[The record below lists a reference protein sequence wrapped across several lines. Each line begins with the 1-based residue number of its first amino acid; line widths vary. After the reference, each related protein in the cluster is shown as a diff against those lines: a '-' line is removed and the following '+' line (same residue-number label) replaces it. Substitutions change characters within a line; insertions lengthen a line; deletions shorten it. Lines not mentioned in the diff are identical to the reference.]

1 MMNTSS
7 KNFFKV
13 SCAILVTSLT
23 SAPFLLPFFLPSR
36 AIASPVN
43 SQSINSQAANSQG
56 FNQKIA
62 QLPQDWQTGVRL
74 LRLLDNNG
82 NFSSIGLLLDVANK
96 PTTKYAN
103 AVYQLY
109 VKRSGEWREVYTN
122 SGARLLNKN
131 AGRYLLP
138 IEVISLDRLSERISL
153 DDIYNGDLKAI
164 TSIRYDLPNGV
175 KDASFLVEEIK
186 SFVSIPS
193 VRTSDAIA
201 GRNLP
206 TSATTTVIVNTS
218 APNTTPSTTTAIYS
232 GSTATVNTSA
242 PNTTTPTTTAVYSNN
257 SNNSGLSDRD
267 LGISNT
273 GVSNNS
279 QSSVQNSGSQIIT
292 SQVTSSQTSINQ
304 SSSGNIPQSMQRILV
319 SKNNDN
325 NDEDEAYD
333 GDNKPISTNR
343 SRQEREGV
351 ELSNKNPHRGHFSLA
366 VLQSQPLQ
374 SQSRLSVV
382 VARLSIK
389 SKRPKGFIEERFV
402 GDYQFA
408 INQRATFIRGLNPG
422 DRLVVRLFDL
432 QNRPLGYSEVQLL
445 KDFANISLILPS
457 DPSAYG
463 LLRTVSGIDS
473 QRIGQIDQN
482 GKFYDYFTQIQ
493 NSSAIAETTVRFLTS
508 SQGIPLNLFNIT
520 GLPQAPS
527 QFSYTNAFVKGN
539 NSLSDRVIN
548 VFTRNMPPVMQVLPS
563 QLTALIPNNDTQSTF
578 DVVRKILDYKD
589 VRPKGVVTF
598 F

>member
-1 MMNTSS
+1 MMNASS

-36 AIASPVN
+36 AISSPVN

-206 TSATTTVIVNTS
+206 TSATTTVTVNTS

-292 SQVTSSQTSINQ
+292 SQVTSSQVTSSQ
-304 SSSGNIPQSMQRILV
+304 TSMQPILV

-325 NDEDEAYD
+325 NDEDETYD

-374 SQSRLSVV
+374 SQSRLSAV

-408 INQRATFIRGLNPG
+408 INQRATFIRGLNAG

-445 KDFANISLILPS
+445 KNFANISLILPS

-493 NSSAIAETTVRFLTS
+493 NSSPISETTVRFLTS

-548 VFTRNMPPVMQVLPS
+548 VFTRNMPPVMQVLPA
-563 QLTALIPNNDTQSTF
+563 QLTALIPINDAQSTF

-589 VRPKGVVTF
+589 IRPNGIATF

>member
-1 MMNTSS
+1 MMNISS

-13 SCAILVTSLT
+13 SCAILTTSLT
-23 SAPFLLPFFLPSR
+23 GVSFVLPFFLPSG
-36 AIASPVN
+36 AIASPLN
-43 SQSINSQAANSQG
+43 SQGANSQVL
-56 FNQKIA
+56 NQKIA

-74 LRLLDNNG
+74 LRLVDNNG
-82 NFSSIGLLLDVANK
+82 NFSSIGILLDVANK

-109 VKRSGEWREVYTN
+109 VKRAGEWREVYTN

-131 AGRYLLP
+131 AGKYLLP

-164 TSIRYDLPNGV
+164 TSVRYDLPNGV

-193 VRTSDAIA
+193 FRTSDAIA
-201 GRNLP
+201 GRILSTP
-206 TSATTTVIVNTS
+206 ATTTATINTSAPTITTPTTIAVYSGNNSTVNTS
-218 APNTTPSTTTAIYS
+218 APNITTAPTTTAIYS
-232 GSTATVNTSA
+232 G
-242 PNTTTPTTTAVYSNN
+242 N
-257 SNNSGLSDRD
+257 SEPSDRD
-267 LGISNT
+267 LGISNISLT
-273 GVSNNS
+273 NNS
-279 QSSVQNSGSQIIT
+279 QSSAQNSGSQVT
-292 SQVTSSQTSINQ
+292 SSQVTSSQVTSSQTSINQ
-304 SSSGNIPQSMQRILV
+304 SSSGNTTQSIQSIVV
-319 SKNNDN
+319 SKNNDKR
-325 NDEDEAYD
+325 DEDEAYD

-343 SRQEREGV
+343 SRQEHEGA
-351 ELSNKNPHRGHFSLA
+351 ELSNKSPHRGHFSLA
-366 VLQSQPLQ
+366 VLQSQALQ
-374 SQSRLSVV
+374 SQSRLSAV

-408 INQRATFIRGLNPG
+408 INQRATFIRGLQSG

-473 QRIGQIDQN
+473 QRIGQIDRN

-493 NSSAIAETTVRFLTS
+493 NSSAIAQTTVRFLTS
-508 SQGIPLNLFNIT
+508 SQGIPLNLFNIA

-527 QFSYTNAFVKGN
+527 QFTYTKAFTMGN

-548 VFTRNMPPVMQVLPS
+548 VFTRNMPPVMQVLPA
-563 QLTALIPNNDTQSTF
+563 QLTALIPINDTQSTF

-589 VRPKGVVTF
+589 VRPNGVTTF

>member
-23 SAPFLLPFFLPSR
+23 SAPFLLPFLLPSR
-36 AIASPVN
+36 AIASPLN
-43 SQSINSQAANSQG
+43 SQSTNSQATNSQG

-96 PTTKYAN
+96 PSTKYAN

-109 VKRSGEWREVYTN
+109 VKRAGEWREVYTN

-206 TSATTTVIVNTS
+206 TATITATVNTS
-218 APNTTPSTTTAIYS
+218 APNTSPSTTTAIYS

-292 SQVTSSQTSINQ
+292 SQVTSSQVTSSQ
-304 SSSGNIPQSMQRILV
+304 TSMQPILV
-319 SKNNDN
+319 PKNNDN

-374 SQSRLSVV
+374 SQSRLSAV

-408 INQRATFIRGLNPG
+408 INQRATFIRGLNAG
-422 DRLVVRLFDL
+422 DRLIVRLFDL

-445 KDFANISLILPS
+445 KDFANVSLILPS

-508 SQGIPLNLFNIT
+508 SQGIPLNLFNIA

-527 QFSYTNAFVKGN
+527 QFSYTKAFLRGDYA
-539 NSLSDRVIN
+539 LSDRVIN
-548 VFTRNMPPVMQVLPS
+548 VFR
-563 QLTALIPNNDTQSTF
+563 AC
-578 DVVRKILDYKD
+578 
-589 VRPKGVVTF
+589 
-598 F
+598 

>member
-1 MMNTSS
+1 MMNTSP

-23 SAPFLLPFFLPSR
+23 SAPFLLPFLLPSR

-43 SQSINSQAANSQG
+43 SQSTNYQATNSQG

-109 VKRSGEWREVYTN
+109 VKRAGEWREVYTN

-138 IEVISLDRLSERISL
+138 VEVISLDRLSERISL

-206 TSATTTVIVNTS
+206 TATTTAIISSS

-279 QSSVQNSGSQIIT
+279 QSSAQNSGSQITT
-292 SQVTSSQTSINQ
+292 SQVPSSQTS
-304 SSSGNIPQSMQRILV
+304 MQPILV

-325 NDEDEAYD
+325 HDEDEAYD

-374 SQSRLSVV
+374 SQSRLSAV

-408 INQRATFIRGLNPG
+408 INQRATFIRGLNAG
-422 DRLVVRLFDL
+422 DRLIVRLFDL

-445 KDFANISLILPS
+445 KDFANISLLLPS

-493 NSSAIAETTVRFLTS
+493 NSSAIAQTTVRFLTS

-527 QFSYTNAFVKGN
+527 QFSYTNAFAKGN

-563 QLTALIPNNDTQSTF
+563 QLTALIPINDTQSTF

-589 VRPKGVVTF
+589 IRPNGISTF

>member
-1 MMNTSS
+1 MMNTSP

-23 SAPFLLPFFLPSR
+23 SAPFLLPFLLPSR
-36 AIASPVN
+36 AIASPLN
-43 SQSINSQAANSQG
+43 SQSTNSQATNSQG

-96 PTTKYAN
+96 PSTKYAN

-109 VKRSGEWREVYTN
+109 VKRAGEWREVYTN

-206 TSATTTVIVNTS
+206 TATITATVNTS
-218 APNTTPSTTTAIYS
+218 APNTSPSTTTAIYS

-292 SQVTSSQTSINQ
+292 SQVTSSQVTSSQ
-304 SSSGNIPQSMQRILV
+304 TSMQPILV
-319 SKNNDN
+319 PKNNDN

-374 SQSRLSVV
+374 SQSRLSAV

-408 INQRATFIRGLNPG
+408 INQRATFIRGLNAG
-422 DRLVVRLFDL
+422 DRLIVRLFDL

-445 KDFANISLILPS
+445 KDFANVSLILPS

-508 SQGIPLNLFNIT
+508 SQGIPLNLFNIA

-527 QFSYTNAFVKGN
+527 QFSYTKAFLRGDYA
-539 NSLSDRVIN
+539 LSDRVIN
-548 VFTRNMPPVMQVLPS
+548 VFTRNMPPVMQVLPA
-563 QLTALIPNNDTQSTF
+563 QLTALIPINDTQSTF

-589 VRPKGVVTF
+589 IRPNGISTF

>member
-1 MMNTSS
+1 MNIFS
-7 KNFFKV
+7 KNFFDQQHPTSQNIISHNKTSHKTSHNNIFQKV
-13 SCAILVTSLT
+13 SCAILATSLT
-23 SAPFLLPFFLPSR
+23 AAPFLLPFFLPLR
-36 AIASPVN
+36 AIASPLN
-43 SQSINSQAANSQG
+43 SQNT
-56 FNQKIA
+56 NQKFA
-62 QLPQDWQTGVRL
+62 QLSEDWQTGVRL

-82 NFSSIGLLLDVANK
+82 NLSSIGILLDVANK

-138 IEVISLDRLSERISL
+138 VEVISLDRLSERISL
-153 DDIYNGDLKAI
+153 DDIYNGDVKAI
-164 TSIRYDLPNGV
+164 TSVRYDLPNGV
-175 KDASFLVEEIK
+175 KDASFFVEETK
-186 SFVSIPS
+186 SFASIPTF
-193 VRTSDAIA
+193 RASDAIA
-201 GRNLP
+201 GRILSTP
-206 TSATTTVIVNTS
+206 TSPTASYPNTNYPATSYPVTTNSTINTS
-218 APNTTPSTTTAIYS
+218 APNITAPTTTAIYS
-232 GSTATVNTSA
+232 
-242 PNTTTPTTTAVYSNN
+242 NN
-257 SNNSGLSDRD
+257 SEPSDRD

-279 QSSVQNSGSQIIT
+279 QSSPQSSNSQIINT
-292 SQVTSSQTSINQ
+292 T
-304 SSSGNIPQSMQRILV
+304 QSMQPILV
-319 SKNNDN
+319 SKNNEN
-325 NDEDEAYD
+325 SDEDEFYD
-333 GDNKPISTNR
+333 SNNQSTSNSR
-343 SRQEREGV
+343 SHQHEGA
-351 ELSNKNPHRGHFSLA
+351 ELSNKNPHRGHFSLG
-366 VLQSQPLQ
+366 VLQ
-374 SQSRLSVV
+374 SQSRLSAV

-408 INQRATFIRGLNPG
+408 INQRATFIRGLNAG

-473 QRIGQIDQN
+473 QRIGQIDRN

-493 NSSAIAETTVRFLTS
+493 NSSAIAQTTVRFLAS
-508 SQGIPLNLFNIT
+508 SQGIPLNLFNIA

-527 QFSYTNAFVKGN
+527 QFSYTKAFVRGDYA
-539 NSLSDRVIN
+539 LSDRVIN
-548 VFTRNMPPVMQVLPS
+548 VFTRNMPPVMQVLPA
-563 QLTALIPNNDTQSTF
+563 QLTALIPINNTQSTF

-589 VRPKGVVTF
+589 VRPNGIATF

>member
-1 MMNTSS
+1 MNIFS
-7 KNFFKV
+7 KNFFDQQHPTSRNIISHNKTSQNKTFHNNIFQKV
-13 SCAILVTSLT
+13 SCAILTTSLT
-23 SAPFLLPFFLPSR
+23 AAPFFSPLR
-36 AIASPVN
+36 AIASPLN
-43 SQSINSQAANSQG
+43 SQNT
-56 FNQKIA
+56 NQKLA
-62 QLPQDWQTGVRL
+62 QLSEDWQTGVRL

-82 NFSSIGLLLDVANK
+82 NLASIGILLDVANK

-138 IEVISLDRLSERISL
+138 VEVISLDRLSERISL
-153 DDIYNGDLKAI
+153 DDIYNGDVKAI
-164 TSIRYDLPNGV
+164 TSVRYDLPNGV
-175 KDASFLVEEIK
+175 KDASFFVEETK
-186 SFVSIPS
+186 SFASIPTF
-193 VRTSDAIA
+193 RASDAIA
-201 GRNLP
+201 GRILSTP
-206 TSATTTVIVNTS
+206 TSSATSYPVTTNSTINTS
-218 APNTTPSTTTAIYS
+218 APNITTPTTTAIYS
-232 GSTATVNTSA
+232 
-242 PNTTTPTTTAVYSNN
+242 NN
-257 SNNSGLSDRD
+257 SEPSDRD

-273 GVSNNS
+273 GISNNS
-279 QSSVQNSGSQIIT
+279 QSSAQSSSSQITT
-292 SQVTSSQTSINQ
+292 SQVASSQTS
-304 SSSGNIPQSMQRILV
+304 MQPILV
-319 SKNNDN
+319 PKNNDN
-325 NDEDEAYD
+325 YDEDEAYD
-333 GDNKPISTNR
+333 GDNKPVSTNR

-374 SQSRLSVV
+374 SQSRLSAV

-408 INQRATFIRGLNPG
+408 INQRATFIRGLNAG

-457 DPSAYG
+457 DPAAYG

-473 QRIGQIDQN
+473 QRIGQIDRN

-493 NSSAIAETTVRFLTS
+493 NFSGNTNAIAQTTVRFLTS
-508 SQGIPLNLFNIT
+508 SQGIPLNLFNIA

-527 QFSYTNAFVKGN
+527 QFSYTKAFVRGDYA
-539 NSLSDRVIN
+539 LSDRVIN
-548 VFTRNMPPVMQVLPS
+548 VFTRNMPPVMQVLPA
-563 QLTALIPNNDTQSTF
+563 QLTALIPINNTQSTF

-589 VRPKGVVTF
+589 VRPNGIATF

>member
-13 SCAILVTSLT
+13 SCAMLVTSLT

-36 AIASPVN
+36 AIASPLN
-43 SQSINSQAANSQG
+43 SQRVNSQG

-138 IEVISLDRLSERISL
+138 IEVFSLYRLSERISL

-206 TSATTTVIVNTS
+206 TATTTAAISSS
-218 APNTTPSTTTAIYS
+218 APKTTPSTTTAVYS

-242 PNTTTPTTTAVYSNN
+242 PNITTPTTTAVYSNN
-257 SNNSGLSDRD
+257 SEFSDRD

-273 GVSNNS
+273 SVSNNS

-292 SQVTSSQTSINQ
+292 SQVNTSQVNTSQVNTSQVNTSQTS
-304 SSSGNIPQSMQRILV
+304 MQPILV

-374 SQSRLSVV
+374 SQSRLSAV

-408 INQRATFIRGLNPG
+408 INQRATFIRGLNAG
-422 DRLVVRLFDL
+422 DRLIVRLFDL

-473 QRIGQIDQN
+473 QRIGQIDRN
-482 GKFYDYFTQIQ
+482 GKFYDYFTQLQ
-493 NSSAIAETTVRFLTS
+493 NSGSTSAIAQTTVRFLTS
-508 SQGIPLNLFNIT
+508 SQGIPLNLFNIA
-520 GLPQAPS
+520 GLPQASS
-527 QFSYTNAFVKGN
+527 QFSYTKAFVRGDYA
-539 NSLSDRVIN
+539 LSDRVIN
-548 VFTRNMPPVMQVLPS
+548 VFTRNMPPVMQVLPA
-563 QLTALIPNNDTQSTF
+563 QLTALIPINDTQSTF

-589 VRPKGVVTF
+589 IRPNGIATF

>member
-1 MMNTSS
+1 MMNTSP

-23 SAPFLLPFFLPSR
+23 SAPFLLPFLLPSR
-36 AIASPVN
+36 AIASPLN
-43 SQSINSQAANSQG
+43 SQSTNSQATNSQG

-96 PTTKYAN
+96 PSTKYAN

-109 VKRSGEWREVYTN
+109 VKRAGEWREVYTN

-206 TSATTTVIVNTS
+206 TATITATVNTS
-218 APNTTPSTTTAIYS
+218 APNTSPSTTTAIYS

-292 SQVTSSQTSINQ
+292 SQVTSSQVTSSQ
-304 SSSGNIPQSMQRILV
+304 TSMQPILV
-319 SKNNDN
+319 PKNNDN

-374 SQSRLSVV
+374 SQSRLSAV

-408 INQRATFIRGLNPG
+408 INQRATFIRGLNAG
-422 DRLVVRLFDL
+422 DRLIVRLFDL

-445 KDFANISLILPS
+445 KDFANVSLILPS

-508 SQGIPLNLFNIT
+508 SQGIPLNLFNIA

-527 QFSYTNAFVKGN
+527 QFSYTKAFLRGDYA
-539 NSLSDRVIN
+539 LSDRVIN
-548 VFTRNMPPVMQVLPS
+548 VFR
-563 QLTALIPNNDTQSTF
+563 AC
-578 DVVRKILDYKD
+578 
-589 VRPKGVVTF
+589 
-598 F
+598 

>member
-1 MMNTSS
+1 
-7 KNFFKV
+7 
-13 SCAILVTSLT
+13 
-23 SAPFLLPFFLPSR
+23 
-36 AIASPVN
+36 
-43 SQSINSQAANSQG
+43 
-56 FNQKIA
+56 
-62 QLPQDWQTGVRL
+62 
-74 LRLLDNNG
+74 LLDNNG

-206 TSATTTVIVNTS
+206 TATTTAAISSS
-218 APNTTPSTTTAIYS
+218 APKTTPSTTTAVYS

-242 PNTTTPTTTAVYSNN
+242 PNITTPTTTAVYSNN
-257 SNNSGLSDRD
+257 SEFSDRD

-273 GVSNNS
+273 SVSNNS

-292 SQVTSSQTSINQ
+292 SQVNTSQVNTSQVNTSQTS
-304 SSSGNIPQSMQRILV
+304 MQPILV

-374 SQSRLSVV
+374 SQSRLSAV

-408 INQRATFIRGLNPG
+408 INQRATFIRGLNAG
-422 DRLVVRLFDL
+422 DRLIVRLFDL

-473 QRIGQIDQN
+473 QRIGQIDRN
-482 GKFYDYFTQIQ
+482 GKFYDYFTQLQ
-493 NSSAIAETTVRFLTS
+493 NSGSTSAIAQTTVRFLTS
-508 SQGIPLNLFNIT
+508 SQGIPLNLFNIA
-520 GLPQAPS
+520 GLPQASS
-527 QFSYTNAFVKGN
+527 QFSYTKAFVRGDYA
-539 NSLSDRVIN
+539 LSDRVIN
-548 VFTRNMPPVMQVLPS
+548 VFTRNMPAVMQVLPA
-563 QLTALIPNNDTQSTF
+563 QLTALIPINDAQSTF

-589 VRPKGVVTF
+589 VRPNGVATF